1 MLIKRPIGSNP
12 PLDLD
17 EVKGRLRI
25 LADDFDPDLA
35 FIVRG
40 AAEAF
45 EVETGV
51 AVMPANYEYRVDCF
65 GGLMLPRS
73 PVRSVSS
80 VSYIDDAGATQS
92 LDTADWHFDLTG
104 GGARIG
110 YSTSW
115 SPPWFVGDYRPGRIR
130 VLFSAGYDDPATP
143 SSDSA
148 YTRPDSVDL
157 AIMFLVGVWME
168 NREAAGAEQRYEVP
182 NTFKYLASQFKV
194 YR

>member
-12 PLDLD
+12 PLDL
-17 EVKGRLRI
+17 EAVKERLRI
-25 LADDFDPDLA
+25 LADDFDADLD

-51 AVMPANYEYRVDCF
+51 AVMPANYEYRADCF
-65 GGLMLPRS
+65 SGLMLPRS

-80 VSYIDDAGATQS
+80 VSYIDDGGTTQS
-92 LDTADWHFDLTG
+92 IDSASWYFDLTG
-104 GGARIG
+104 GGALVG
-110 YSTSW
+110 FSTSW

-130 VLFSAGYDDPATP
+130 VLFSAGYDDPASP

-148 YTRPDSVDL
+148 FTRPDSVDL
-157 AIMFLVGVWME
+157 AMMFLVGSWMDH
-168 NREAAGAEQRYEVP
+168 REAIVAEQQFEVP